1 MAQPRQPQQRS
12 ELDDRMR
19 ADEAARQLPI
29 LEFEEAIL
37 SAVAAHPVTVVIGA
51 TGSGKSTQLPQMLYR
66 AQLRQAGEPPAEGEK
81 ARGIGPRAIAVTQ
94 PRRVAAVSVARR
106 VAEELGVALG
116 GEVGYVVRF
125 EDRSTAATRIVF
137 QTDGCL
143 LRELLGDPLLS
154 RYSVIV
160 LDEAHERSLNTDI
173 LFGLLKRLLAVRKD
187 DLKLLVTSATLDG
200 NKFSAFFGQCP
211 VVEVPGRLH
220 PVQVLYSTDRPASYF
235 QSAIETAIDIHMGSE
250 PGDILVFL
258 TGQDEIERAVAA
270 MEERIRSSEHGH
282 CMDALILPLH
292 ASLPPELQWDGKSSR
307 YTLGCLHCN
316 ALCHFHAPAPPPS
329 HTPCNFCHQPSVRLH
344 LTLSSLSPP
353 AQVRVF
359 TPAPPGCRR
368 IIVATNVAETAVT
381 LDGIVFVVDPGHVK
395 QKQYDPNTQLAA
407 LTVVPISRVQ
417 AIQRAGR
424 AGRTRPGKCYRLY
437 PKSVFEHELPPA
449 TEPEI
454 CRSSLAGTVLHLKS
468 LTRLD
473 AVHRKRRDSQQDSD
487 AQAGEGGSAGE
498 EAGGIGDVLSFEFLD
513 PPSRSALEDAL
524 LQLYALRCI
533 DERGAITPTGRDV
546 ARLPLDPSLG
556 VTLLAARSLGCLPDA
571 IAVAAMLSADVTAP
585 SGGGK
590 DGGRRGGG
598 GRGGGG
604 EGNLVA
610 LPDGDGYGDHIR
622 WLQVYRGWEASG
634 FQASW
639 CKQRGLQLR
648 SMNFARDVARQL
660 TAAVSAHSSRTNSS
674 SAHPPTSKEGRD
686 VRSGKAEGAGGDLEG
701 SRDGWAALRHALTV
715 GSANKLARRMR
726 QHNGYKTVHAKSR
739 LVELHPASA
748 PLAVDE
754 EGLLPEWVV
763 YQEIVATTRA
773 FMRCVC
779 AVEEPWV
786 QPLLPRLHDVDVTR
800 LSGGDTAAAAAKE
813 KQAKESAAQTAG
825 VGKAAQSTG
834 GSVVS
839 APAKAATVDA
849 ARARYLARKKSK
861 LG

>member
-12 ELDDRMR
+12 ELDDRQR

-106 VAEELGVALG
+106 VAEELRVGLG

-125 EDRSTAATRIVF
+125 EDRSSAATRIVF

-143 LRELLGDPLLS
+143 LRELLGDPLLT

-173 LFGLLKRLLAVRKD
+173 LFGLLKRLLAVRTD

-200 NKFSAFFGQCP
+200 NKFSAFFGHCP
-211 VVEVPGRLH
+211 VVDVPGRLH

-270 MEERIRSSEHGH
+270 MEERIRSSDHGH

-292 ASLPPELQWDGKSSR
+292 ASLPPELQ
-307 YTLGCLHCN
+307 
-316 ALCHFHAPAPPPS
+316 
-329 HTPCNFCHQPSVRLH
+329 
-344 LTLSSLSPP
+344 
-353 AQVRVF
+353 VRVF
-359 TPAPPGCRR
+359 MPAPAGCRR

-437 PKSVFEHELPPA
+437 PKAVFEHELPHA

-468 LTRLD
+468 LTCLD
-473 AVHRKRRDSQQDSD
+473 GAHRKRRDVHRDSET
-487 AQAGEGGSAGE
+487 QAGEGGSAGE

-513 PPSRSALEDAL
+513 PPSPSALEDAL

-533 DERGAITPTGRDV
+533 DERGAITATGRDV

-571 IAVAAMLSADVTAP
+571 IAVAAMLSADVSTP

-598 GRGGGG
+598 RGGGG
-604 EGNLVA
+604 GGDLVA
-610 LPDGDGYGDHIR
+610 LPDGEGYGDHIR

-660 TAAVSAHSSRTNSS
+660 TAAVSSHSSRTTSNRS
-674 SAHPPTSKEGRD
+674 SAPPPTSKEGRD
-686 VRSGKAEGAGGDLEG
+686 MRSGKADGAGGVVEG
-701 SRDGWAALRHALTV
+701 SRDSWAALRHALTV

-726 QHNGYKTVHAKSR
+726 QHNGYKTVHTKSR
-739 LVELHPASA
+739 LVEVHPASA
-748 PLAVDE
+748 ALAVDE

-779 AVEEPWV
+779 AVDEPWV

-813 KQAKESAAQTAG
+813 KQAKEDSAAQTAG

-834 GSVVS
+834 GSAVS